1 MGHPQE
7 SHQCLRAF
15 SSQVFQCNVGKGASG
30 TLGPLG
36 SPLVCDSHPY
46 GEPDSG
52 IPLFSLESI
61 FPWKFKAEIPTGKV
75 PSLFGLRLAQHFL
88 SEELETNC
96 WEMKA
101 EGGGNMG

>member
-1 MGHPQE
+1 MLARVHLEPWGHWAAPWSVIPIPME
-7 SHQCLRAF
+7 SLTLAF
-15 SSQVFQCNVGKGASG
+15 HF
-30 TLGPLG
+30 
-36 SPLVCDSHPY
+36 
-46 GEPDSG
+46 
-52 IPLFSLESI
+52 FFLESI
-61 FPWKFKAEIPTGKV
+61 FPWKFKAEIPIGKV